1 MAAHGYSTLMLQ
13 AINDANPFLLGVQL
27 AKTCV
32 RLNIP
37 VKDVAEYLKV
47 SRPTVYS
54 WFIGK
59 REVSKKHQEQVQKL
73 IDKLA

>member
-1 MAAHGYSTLMLQ
+1 MVQ
-13 AINDANPFLLGVQL
+13 AINDANPFLTGVKL
-27 AKTCV
+27 AKICV

-59 REVSKKHQEQVQKL
+59 HEVSPKYIEQVEKL

>member
-1 MAAHGYSTLMLQ
+1 MATHGYSTLTLQ
-13 AINDANPFLLGVQL
+13 AINDANPFLLGVKL
-27 AKTCV
+27 AKICV

-37 VKDVAEYLKV
+37 VKDVAEYLNV

-59 REVSKKHQEQVQKL
+59 SEVSKKHQEQVQKL
-73 IDKLA
+73 IEKLA

>member
-1 MAAHGYSTLMLQ
+1 MATHGYSTLTLQ

-27 AKTCV
+27 AKICV

-54 WFIGK
+54 WFIG
-59 REVSKKHQEQVQKL
+59 RSEVSKKHQEQVQKL

>member
-1 MAAHGYSTLMLQ
+1 MASRGYSTLMVQ
-13 AINDANPFLLGVQL
+13 AIYDANPFFLGVKL
-27 AKTCV
+27 AKICV

-37 VKDVAEYLKV
+37 VTDVAEYLNV

-54 WFIGK
+54 WLNGK
-59 REVSKKHQEQVQKL
+59 RDVSYKYATQVEKL

>member
-1 MAAHGYSTLMLQ
+1 MLQ

-47 SRPTVYS
+47 SRPTVYG
-54 WFIGK
+54 WFVGK
-59 REVSKKHQEQVQKL
+59 KEVSKRHQEQVQKL

>member
-1 MAAHGYSTLMLQ
+1 MATHGYSTLMLQ

-59 REVSKKHQEQVQKL
+59 SEVSKKHQEQVQKL

>member
-27 AKTCV
+27 AKICV

-59 REVSKKHQEQVQKL
+59 SEVSKKHQEQVQKL

>member
-1 MAAHGYSTLMLQ
+1 MATHGYSTLMLQ

-27 AKTCV
+27 AKICV

-54 WFIGK
+54 WFIG
-59 REVSKKHQEQVQKL
+59 RSEVSKKHQEQVEKL
-73 IDKLA
+73 IKKLA

>member
-1 MAAHGYSTLMLQ
+1 MATHGYSTLTLQ
-13 AINDANPFLLGVQL
+13 AINDANPFLLGVKL

-37 VKDVAEYLKV
+37 VKDVAEYLNV

-54 WFIGK
+54 WFIG
-59 REVSKKHQEQVQKL
+59 RSEVSKKHQEQVQKL

>member
-1 MAAHGYSTLMLQ
+1 MATHGYSTLMLQ

-27 AKTCV
+27 AKICV

-59 REVSKKHQEQVQKL
+59 SEVSKKHQEQVQKL